1 MPNLSDISVVLP
13 SLDPDTK
20 LLSVI
25 DGLIE
30 YGFTDIILINDG
42 SKAECSSIFDE
53 LKNMNCKVFTHHK
66 NYGKGRALKNAFN
79 QLYWLEPLQYKR
91 RLVLPSVKKMF
102 E

>member
-42 SKAECSSIFDE
+42 SKAENLHYFE
-53 LKNMNCKVFTHHK
+53 EAAQHPQVHLLHHEV
-66 NYGKGRALKNAFN
+66 NRGKGAAQAASSQQKQEAEGFPGLMNII
-79 QLYWLEPLQYKR
+79 PC
-91 RLVLPSVKKMF
+91 
-102 E
+102 